1 MATLHRFEDID
12 AWRKARELTREIYAC
27 SGNGDFSKDFG
38 LCDQI
43 RRAAVSIMA
52 NIAEGF
58 DRGGTKELAN
68 FLSIAKGSI
77 GDGRSTTLCRI
88 GSEIYQQ
95 RTI

>member
-1 MATLHRFEDID
+1 
-12 AWRKARELTREIYAC
+12 
-27 SGNGDFSKDFG
+27 
-38 LCDQI
+38 
-43 RRAAVSIMA
+43 MA

-77 GDGRSTTLCRI
+77 GDGRSTTLRRI